1 MKHFLHILV
10 LTLILALPLR
20 VCADTVTFDFTTD
33 GGLHALGIG
42 KPNPKK
48 GTDLSDKGYTL
59 QDVTLTQKKNNAST
73 PTRIWNSKGNIELRF
88 YANSE
93 LTLSVPAGKQI
104 TSIIFT
110 GNLKSTCN
118 SGALNDL
125 SWTNK
130 NSVTNSVTF
139 KASATNNIKTITV
152 NYSATQPT
160 KPIAKVNSIKELK
173 TLASGTKATL
183 TLTDG
188 NEGSMARVLYVFGTG
203 NTQEAYVR
211 DATGAICFYGINPNV
226 PFVSNQHLAGQITGE
241 YVVENG
247 VPYFKAIPNVTNTS
261 LLVIAA
267 PVTEQAVQ
275 PTEIEAKNYLDNTAD
290 WVYLKNLTLVDDAL
304 TTQDGIVIN
313 NRFGSNEKYTAPY
326 QGAIID
332 LTGIVVPNSGRKEI
346 NPIYLNS
353 HRPITFV
360 IDEEKTFVLPQSD
373 ITDAAVRLKR
383 TFSADHWDT
392 FAVPFDIEEKDLA
405 GAKIAIFTKQVED
418 NNLIFDDKQTQIE
431 AGKPYLI
438 KWNIENPTFE
448 GITLKAT
455 KPETVTSNDGQYSF
469 VAVYSPKTLALD
481 KTERYL
487 STDKSLNYPVSVDN
501 KANLLKGLHAYY
513 RVPATATVKIS
524 FSSTPNAITRPFM
537 LTNKV
542 MKVYNLNGQY
552 VGSTLNNLPKGVY
565 IVNGHKLIIK

>member
-118 SGALNDL
+118 SGALNGS
-125 SWTNK
+125 SWTNN

-139 KASATNNIKTITV
+139 KASATNNINTITV

-160 KPIAKVNSIKELK
+160 KPIAKVNCIKELK
-173 TLASGTKATL
+173 TLESGTKATL

-188 NEGSMARVLYVFGTG
+188 NEGSMARILYVFGTG

-211 DATGAICFYGINPNV
+211 DATGAVCFYGINPNV
-226 PFVSNQHLAGQITGE
+226 PFVSNQHIAGQITGE

-247 VPYFKAIPNVTNTS
+247 VPCFKAIPNVTNTS

-267 PVTEQAVQ
+267 PVTEQAIQ
-275 PTEIEAKNYLDNTAD
+275 PKEIKAKNYLDNTAD
-290 WVYLKNLTLVDDAL
+290 WVCLKDQTLVDDAL

-332 LTGIVVPNSGRKEI
+332 LAGIVVPNSGRKEI
-346 NPIYLNS
+346 NPIYLNN

-360 IDEEKTFVLPQSD
+360 IDEEKAFVLPQSD
-373 ITDAAVRLKR
+373 ITDAAVHLKR

-392 FAVPFDIEEKDLA
+392 FSVPFDIEEKDLA
-405 GAKIAIFTKQVED
+405 NAKIATFTKQVED
-418 NNLIFDDKQTQIE
+418 NTMIFDDKQTQIA

-438 KWNIENPTFE
+438 KWNIKNPTFE

-487 STDKSLNYPVSVDN
+487 STDESLNYPVSADN
-501 KANLLKGLHAYY
+501 EANLLKGLHAYY

-524 FSSTPNAITRPFM
+524 FSSTPNAITHPYM
-537 LTNKV
+537 LTDKA

-552 VGSTLNNLPKGVY
+552 VGSTLTNLPKGVY

>member
-1 MKHFLHILV
+1 M
-10 LTLILALPLR
+10 
-20 VCADTVTFDFTTD
+20 
-33 GGLHALGIG
+33 
-42 KPNPKK
+42 
-48 GTDLSDKGYTL
+48 
-59 QDVTLTQKKNNAST
+59 
-73 PTRIWNSKGNIELRF
+73 
-88 YANSE
+88 
-93 LTLSVPAGKQI
+93 
-104 TSIIFT
+104 
-110 GNLKSTCN
+110 
-118 SGALNDL
+118 
-125 SWTNK
+125 SWTND
-130 NSVTNSVTF
+130 NSVINSVTF
-139 KASATNNIKTITV
+139 KASATNNINTITV
-152 NYSATQPT
+152 NYSETQPT

-211 DATGAICFYGINPNV
+211 DTTGAVCFYGINPNV
-226 PFVSNQHLAGQITGE
+226 PFVSNQHIAGQITGE

-247 VPYFKAIPNVTNTS
+247 VPCFKAIPNVTNTS

-275 PTEIEAKNYLDNTAD
+275 PKEIKAKNYLDNTAD
-290 WVYLKNLTLVDDAL
+290 WVCLKDQTLVDDAL

-313 NRFGSNEKYTAPY
+313 NRFGSNNKYTAPY

-332 LTGIVVPNSGRKEI
+332 LTGIVVPNSERKEI

-360 IDEEKTFVLPQSD
+360 IDEEKAFVLPQSD
-373 ITDAAVRLKR
+373 ITDAAVRLKC

-392 FAVPFDIEEKDLA
+392 FAVPFDIEKKDLA
-405 GAKIAIFTKQVED
+405 NAKIATFTKQVDD
-418 NNLIFDDKQTQIE
+418 NTMIFNDKQTQIA

-469 VAVYSPKTLALD
+469 VAVYSPKTLAVD

-487 STDKSLNYPVSVDN
+487 STDESLNYPLNADN
-501 KANLLKGLHAYY
+501 KTNLLKGLHAYY

-524 FSSTPNAITRPFM
+524 FSSTPNAITHPYM
-537 LTNKV
+537 LTDKA

-552 VGSTLNNLPKGVY
+552 VGSTLTNLPKGVY

>member
-10 LTLILALPLR
+10 LTLVLASPLR
-20 VCADTVTFDFTTD
+20 VCAESVTFDFTTD
-33 GGLHALGIG
+33 GGLNALGIA
-42 KPNPKK
+42 KPNQGKA
-48 GTDLSDKGYTL
+48 TNLLDKGYSL
-59 QDVTLTQKKNNAST
+59 QDVTLMQKKNNAST

-104 TSIIFT
+104 TSIVFT
-110 GNLKSTCN
+110 GKLKSTCN
-118 SGALNDL
+118 SGALNGL
-125 SWTNK
+125 SWTN
-130 NSVTNSVTF
+130 NDSVINSVTF
-139 KASATNNIKTITV
+139 KASATNNINTITV

-173 TLASGTKATL
+173 TLESGTKATL

-211 DATGAICFYGINPNV
+211 DKTGAVCFYGINPNV

-247 VPYFKAIPNVTNTS
+247 VPCFKAIPNVTNTS
-261 LLVIAA
+261 LLVIAT

-392 FAVPFDIEEKDLA
+392 FAVPFDIEAKDLA
-405 GAKIAIFTKQVED
+405 GVKIAIFTKQVED

>member
-33 GGLHALGIG
+33 GGLHALGIE

-88 YANSE
+88 YTNSE

-118 SGALNDL
+118 SGALNGL
-125 SWTNK
+125 SWTNN
-130 NSVTNSVTF
+130 NSVISSVTF
-139 KASATNNIKTITV
+139 IASATNNINTITV
-152 NYSATQPT
+152 NYSVTQPT
-160 KPIAKVNSIKELK
+160 QPIAKVNSIKQLK
-173 TLASGTKATL
+173 TLASGTKASL

-211 DATGAICFYGINPNV
+211 DTTGAVCFYGINPNV
-226 PFVSNQHLAGQITGE
+226 PFVSNQHIAGQITGE

-247 VPYFKAIPNVTNTS
+247 VPCFKAIPNVTNTS
-261 LLVIAA
+261 LLVIAS
-267 PVTEQAVQ
+267 PVTEQAIQ
-275 PTEIEAKNYLDNTAD
+275 PKEIEAKDYLNNTAD
-290 WVYLKNLTLVDDAL
+290 WVCLKDQTLVDDAL

-313 NRFGSNEKYTAPY
+313 NRIGSNNKYTAPY

-332 LTGIVVPNSGRKEI
+332 LVGIVVPNGERKEI
-346 NPIYLNS
+346 NPIYLNN

-360 IDEEKTFVLPQSD
+360 IDEEKAFVLPQSD
-373 ITDAAVRLKR
+373 ITDATVRLKR
-383 TFSADHWDT
+383 TLSADHWDT

-405 GAKIAIFTKQVED
+405 GAKIATFTKQVED
-418 NNLIFDDKQTQIE
+418 NTMIFDDKQTHIK
-431 AGKPYLI
+431 AGVPYLI

-469 VAVYSPKTLALD
+469 VAVYSPKNLTLD

-487 STDKSLNYPVSVDN
+487 STDESLNYPASADN

-524 FSSTPNAITRPFM
+524 FSSTPNAIMRPYM
-537 LTNKV
+537 LTDKV

-552 VGSTLNNLPKGVY
+552 VGSTLTNLPKGAY

>member
-118 SGALNDL
+118 SGALNGS
-125 SWTNK
+125 SWTNN

-139 KASATNNIKTITV
+139 KASATNNINTITV

-160 KPIAKVNSIKELK
+160 KPIAKVNCIKELK
-173 TLASGTKATL
+173 ALASGTKATL

-211 DATGAICFYGINPNV
+211 DTTGAVCFYGINPNV
-226 PFVSNQHLAGQITGE
+226 PFVSNQHIAGQITGE

-247 VPYFKAIPNVTNTS
+247 VPCFKAIPNVTNTS

-275 PTEIEAKNYLDNTAD
+275 PKEIKAKNYLDNTAD
-290 WVYLKNLTLVDDAL
+290 WVCLKDQTLVDDAL

-313 NRFGSNEKYTAPY
+313 NRFGSNNKYTAPY

-332 LTGIVVPNSGRKEI
+332 LAGIVVPNSERKEI

-360 IDEEKTFVLPQSD
+360 IDEEKAFVLPQSD

-392 FAVPFDIEEKDLA
+392 FTVPFDIEEKDLA
-405 GAKIAIFTKQVED
+405 NAKIATFTKQVED
-418 NNLIFDDKQTQIE
+418 NTMIFDDKQTQIE

-469 VAVYSPKTLALD
+469 VAVYSPQNLALD

-487 STDKSLNYPVSVDN
+487 STDESLNYPLNADN
-501 KANLLKGLHAYY
+501 KANILKGLHAYY

-524 FSSTPNAITRPFM
+524 FSSTPNAITHPYM
-537 LTNKV
+537 LTDKA
-542 MKVYNLNGQY
+542 MKVYTLNGQY
-552 VGSTLNNLPKGVY
+552 VGSTLTNLPKGVY

>member
-33 GGLHALGIG
+33 EGLKALGIEKPKQG
-42 KPNPKK
+42 KAAN
-48 GTDLSDKGYTL
+48 LSDKGYTL

-118 SGALNDL
+118 SGALNGL
-125 SWTNK
+125 SWIN
-130 NSVTNSVTF
+130 NDSVISSVTF
-139 KASATNNIKTITV
+139 KASATNYINTITV

-160 KPIAKVNSIKELK
+160 KPIAKVNCIKELK

-211 DATGAICFYGINPNV
+211 DTTGAVCFYGINPNV

-247 VPYFKAIPNVTNTS
+247 VPCFKAIPNVTNTS

-275 PTEIEAKNYLDNTAD
+275 PKEIKAKNYLDNTAD
-290 WVYLKNLTLVDDAL
+290 WVCLKDQTLVDDAL

-326 QGAIID
+326 KGAIID
-332 LTGIVVPNSGRKEI
+332 LAGIVVPNSERKEI
-346 NPIYLNS
+346 NPIYLNN
-353 HRPITFV
+353 HRPVTFV
-360 IDEEKTFVLPQSD
+360 IDEEKAFVLPQSD
-373 ITDAAVRLKR
+373 ITNAAVRLKR

-392 FAVPFDIEEKDLA
+392 FAVPFDIEAKDLA
-405 GAKIAIFTKQVED
+405 NAKIATFTKQVED

-455 KPETVTSNDGQYSF
+455 TPETVTSNDGQYSF
-469 VAVYSPKTLALD
+469 VAVYSPKNLALD

-487 STDKSLNYPVSVDN
+487 STDKNLNYPVSADN
-501 KANLLKGLHAYY
+501 KANLLKGFHAYY

-524 FSSTPNAITRPFM
+524 FSSTPNAITRPYM
-537 LTNKV
+537 LTNKA

>member
-20 VCADTVTFDFTTD
+20 VCADSVTFDFTTD
-33 GGLHALGIG
+33 GGLNALGIK

-48 GTDLSDKGYTL
+48 GTDLSDEGYTL

-93 LTLSVPAGKQI
+93 LTLSVPVGKQI

-118 SGALNDL
+118 SGALNGL
-125 SWTNK
+125 SWTNN
-130 NSVTNSVTF
+130 NSMISSVTF
-139 KASATNNIKTITV
+139 KASVTNNINTITV
-152 NYSATQPT
+152 NYSVTQPT
-160 KPIAKVNSIKELK
+160 KPIVRVNSIKELK
-173 TLASGTKATL
+173 ALTSGTKASL
-183 TLTDG
+183 TFTDG

-203 NTQEAYVR
+203 KTQEAYVR
-211 DATGAICFYGINPNV
+211 DATGAVCFYGINPNV
-226 PFVSNQHLAGQITGE
+226 AFVSNQHLAGQITGE

-247 VPYFKAIPNVTNTS
+247 VPYFKSIPNVTNTS

-275 PTEIEAKNYLDNTAD
+275 PKEIEAKNYLDNTAD
-290 WVYLKNLTLVDDAL
+290 WVCLKDQTLIDDAL

-332 LTGIVVPNSGRKEI
+332 LAGIAVPNSERKEI
-346 NPIYLNS
+346 NPIYLNN

-392 FAVPFDIEEKDLA
+392 FAVPFDIEAKDLA
-405 GAKIAIFTKQVED
+405 GAKIATFTKQVE
-418 NNLIFDDKQTQIE
+418 NNTMIFDDKQSQIE

-455 KPETVTSNDGQYSF
+455 TPETVTSNDGQYSF
-469 VAVYSPKTLALD
+469 VAVYSPQNLALD

-487 STDKSLNYPVSVDN
+487 STDESLNYPVSADN
-501 KANLLKGLHAYY
+501 KAKLLKGLHAYY

-524 FSSTPNAITRPFM
+524 FSSTPNAITRPYM
-537 LTNKV
+537 LTNKA

-552 VGSTLNNLPKGVY
+552 VGSTLSNLPKGVY

>member
-118 SGALNDL
+118 SGALNGL
-125 SWTNK
+125 SWTNN
-130 NSVTNSVTF
+130 NSVINSVTF
-139 KASATNNIKTITV
+139 KASATNHINTITV

-160 KPIAKVNSIKELK
+160 KPIAKVNCIKELK
-173 TLASGTKATL
+173 ALASGTKATL

-211 DATGAICFYGINPNV
+211 DTTGAVCFYGINPNV
-226 PFVSNQHLAGQITGE
+226 PFVSNQHIAGQITGE

-275 PTEIEAKNYLDNTAD
+275 PKEIKAKNYLDNTAD
-290 WVYLKNLTLVDDAL
+290 WICLKDQTLVDDAL

-313 NRFGSNEKYTAPY
+313 NRFGSNNKYTAPY

-332 LTGIVVPNSGRKEI
+332 LAGIAVPNSGRKEI
-346 NPIYLNS
+346 NPIYLNN

-360 IDEEKTFVLPQSD
+360 IDEEKAFVLPQSD

-392 FAVPFDIEEKDLA
+392 FSVPFDIEEKDLA
-405 GAKIAIFTKQVED
+405 NAKIATFTKQVED
-418 NNLIFDDKQTQIE
+418 NTMKFDDKQTQIE

-438 KWNIENPTFE
+438 KWNIEKPTFE

-455 KPETVTSNDGQYSF
+455 KPETVTSNNGQYSF

-487 STDKSLNYPVSVDN
+487 STDESLNYPLNADN

-524 FSSTPNAITRPFM
+524 FSSTPNAITHPYM
-537 LTNKV
+537 LTNKA

-552 VGSTLNNLPKGVY
+552 VGSTLTNLPKGVY

>member
-59 QDVTLTQKKNNAST
+59 QDVTLTQKKNNASM

-104 TSIIFT
+104 TSIVFT

-118 SGALNDL
+118 SGALNSL
-125 SWTNK
+125 SWTNN
-130 NSVTNSVTF
+130 NSVISSVTF
-139 KASATNNIKTITV
+139 KASVTNNINTITV

-160 KPIAKVNSIKELK
+160 KPIARVNSIKELK
-173 TLASGTKATL
+173 ALASGTKATL
-183 TLTDG
+183 TFTDG
-188 NEGSMARVLYVFGTG
+188 NEGSMARVLYVFGTD
-203 NTQEAYVR
+203 NTQEAYIR
-211 DATGAICFYGINPNV
+211 DATGAVCFYGINPNV
-226 PFVSNQHLAGQITGE
+226 AFVSNQHLAGQITGE

-267 PVTEQAVQ
+267 PVTEQAVL
-275 PTEIEAKNYLDNTAD
+275 PTEIEAKNYFDNTAD
-290 WVYLKNLTLVDDAL
+290 WVCLKNLTLVDDAL

-332 LTGIVVPNSGRKEI
+332 LAGIAVPNSERKEI
-346 NPIYLNS
+346 DPIYLNS

-360 IDEEKTFVLPQSD
+360 IDEEKAFVLPQSD

-392 FAVPFDIEEKDLA
+392 FTVPFDIEEKDLA
-405 GAKIAIFTKQVED
+405 NAKIATFTKQVED
-418 NNLIFDDKQTQIE
+418 NTMIFDDKQTQIE

-469 VAVYSPKTLALD
+469 VAVYSPQNLALD

-487 STDKSLNYPVSVDN
+487 STDESLNYPLNADN
-501 KANLLKGLHAYY
+501 KANILKGLHAYY

-524 FSSTPNAITRPFM
+524 FSSTPNAITHPYM
-537 LTNKV
+537 LTDKA

-552 VGSTLNNLPKGVY
+552 VGSTLTNLPKGVY

>member
-33 GGLHALGIG
+33 EGLKALGIEKPKQG
-42 KPNPKK
+42 KAAN
-48 GTDLSDKGYTL
+48 LSDKGYTL

-118 SGALNDL
+118 SGALNGL
-125 SWTNK
+125 SWIN
-130 NSVTNSVTF
+130 NDSVISSVTF
-139 KASATNNIKTITV
+139 KASATNYINTITV

-160 KPIAKVNSIKELK
+160 KPIAKVNCIKELK

-211 DATGAICFYGINPNV
+211 DTTGAVCFYGINPNV

-247 VPYFKAIPNVTNTS
+247 VPCFKAIPNVTNTS

-275 PTEIEAKNYLDNTAD
+275 PKEIKAKNYLDNTAD
-290 WVYLKNLTLVDDAL
+290 WVCLKDQTLVDDAL

-332 LTGIVVPNSGRKEI
+332 LAGIVVPNSGRKEI

-360 IDEEKTFVLPQSD
+360 IDEEKAFVLPQSD

-405 GAKIAIFTKQVED
+405 GAKIATFTKQVED
-418 NNLIFDDKQTQIE
+418 NTMIFDDKQTQIE

-438 KWNIENPTFE
+438 KWNIENSTFE
-448 GITLKAT
+448 GITLKT
-455 KPETVTSNDGQYSF
+455 TTPETVTSNDGQYSF

-487 STDKSLNYPVSVDN
+487 STDESLNYPVNADN
-501 KANLLKGLHAYY
+501 KTNLLKGLHAYY

-524 FSSTPNAITRPFM
+524 FSSTSDAITHPYI

-552 VGSTLNNLPKGVY
+552 VGSTLSNLPKGVY

>member
-33 GGLHALGIG
+33 GGLNALGIVKPKQG
-42 KPNPKK
+42 KATN
-48 GTDLSDKGYTL
+48 LLDKGYSL
-59 QDVTLTQKKNNAST
+59 QDVTLTQKQNNASM

-104 TSIIFT
+104 TSIVFT

-118 SGALNDL
+118 SGALNGL
-125 SWTNK
+125 SWTNN
-130 NSVTNSVTF
+130 NSVISSVTF
-139 KASATNNIKTITV
+139 KASATNNINTITV

-173 TLASGTKATL
+173 ALASGTKATL

-188 NEGSMARVLYVFGTG
+188 NEGSMARVLYAFGTG
-203 NTQEAYVR
+203 DTQEAYVR
-211 DATGAICFYGINPNV
+211 DTTGAVCFYGINPNV

-275 PTEIEAKNYLDNTAD
+275 PKEIKAKNYLDNTAD
-290 WVYLKNLTLVDDAL
+290 WVCLKDQTLVDDAL

-332 LTGIVVPNSGRKEI
+332 LAGIAVPNSGRKEI
-346 NPIYLNS
+346 NPIYLNN

-373 ITDAAVRLKR
+373 ITDVAVRLKR

-392 FAVPFDIEEKDLA
+392 FAVPFDIEAKDLA
-405 GAKIAIFTKQVED
+405 GAKIATFTKQVED
-418 NNLIFDDKQTQIE
+418 NTLIFDDKQTQIE

-455 KPETVTSNDGQYSF
+455 TPETVTSNDGQYSF
-469 VAVYSPKTLALD
+469 VAVYSPKTLTVD

-487 STDKSLNYPVSVDN
+487 STDESLNYPVSADN
-501 KANLLKGLHAYY
+501 KTNLLKGLHAYY

-524 FSSTPNAITRPFM
+524 FSSTPNAITRPYM
-537 LTNKV
+537 LTNKA

-552 VGSTLNNLPKGVY
+552 VGSTLSNLPKGAY

>member
-33 GGLHALGIG
+33 EGLKALGIEKPKQG
-42 KPNPKK
+42 KAAN
-48 GTDLSDKGYTL
+48 LSDKGYTL

-118 SGALNDL
+118 SGALNGL
-125 SWTNK
+125 SWIN
-130 NSVTNSVTF
+130 NDSVISSVTF
-139 KASATNNIKTITV
+139 KASATNYINTITV

-160 KPIAKVNSIKELK
+160 KPIAKVNCIKELK

-211 DATGAICFYGINPNV
+211 DTTGAVCFYGINPNV

-247 VPYFKAIPNVTNTS
+247 VPCFKAIPNVTNTS

-275 PTEIEAKNYLDNTAD
+275 PKEIKAKNYLDNTAD
-290 WVYLKNLTLVDDAL
+290 WVCLKDQTLVDDAL

-332 LTGIVVPNSGRKEI
+332 LAGIVVPNSGRKEI

-360 IDEEKTFVLPQSD
+360 IDEEKAFVLPQSD

-405 GAKIAIFTKQVED
+405 GAKIATFTKQVED
-418 NNLIFDDKQTQIE
+418 NTMIFDDKQTQIE

-438 KWNIENPTFE
+438 KWNIENSTFE
-448 GITLKAT
+448 GITLKT
-455 KPETVTSNDGQYSF
+455 TTPETVTSNDGQYSF

-487 STDKSLNYPVSVDN
+487 STDESLNYPRNADN

-524 FSSTPNAITRPFM
+524 FSPTPNAITRPYM
-537 LTNKV
+537 LTNKAT
-542 MKVYNLNGQY
+542 KVYNLNGQY
-552 VGSTLNNLPKGVY
+552 VGSTLTNLPKGVY

>member
-33 GGLHALGIG
+33 GGLNALGIVKPKQG
-42 KPNPKK
+42 KATN
-48 GTDLSDKGYTL
+48 LLDKGYSL
-59 QDVTLTQKKNNAST
+59 QDVTLTQKQNNASM

-93 LTLSVPAGKQI
+93 LTLSVPVGKQI

-118 SGALNDL
+118 SGALNGL
-125 SWTNK
+125 SWTNN
-130 NSVTNSVTF
+130 NSVISSVTF
-139 KASATNNIKTITV
+139 KASVTNNINTITV

-160 KPIAKVNSIKELK
+160 KPIARVNSIKELK
-173 TLASGTKATL
+173 ALASGTKATL
-183 TLTDG
+183 TFTDG

-203 NTQEAYVR
+203 NTQQAYVR
-211 DATGAICFYGINPNV
+211 DKTRAVCFYGINPNV

-275 PTEIEAKNYLDNTAD
+275 PKEIEAKNYLDNTAD
-290 WVYLKNLTLVDDAL
+290 WVCLKDQTLVDDAL

-332 LTGIVVPNSGRKEI
+332 LAGIVVPNSERKEI
-346 NPIYLNS
+346 NPIYLNN

-360 IDEEKTFVLPQSD
+360 IDEEKAFALPQSD

-383 TFSADHWDT
+383 TFSTDHWDT
-392 FAVPFDIEEKDLA
+392 FAVPFDIEAKDLA
-405 GAKIAIFTKQVED
+405 GAKIATFTKQVKD
-418 NNLIFDDKQTQIE
+418 NTLIFDDKQSQIE

-455 KPETVTSNDGQYSF
+455 TPKTVTSNDGQYSF

-487 STDKSLNYPVSVDN
+487 STDESLNYPVSADN

-524 FSSTPNAITRPFM
+524 FSSIPNAITRPYM
-537 LTNKV
+537 LTNKA

-552 VGSTLNNLPKGVY
+552 VGSTLTNLPKGVY

>member
-20 VCADTVTFDFTTD
+20 VCADTVTFDFATD
-33 GGLHALGIG
+33 GGLNALGIEKPKQG
-42 KPNPKK
+42 KAAN
-48 GTDLSDKGYTL
+48 LSDKGYTL
-59 QDVTLTQKKNNAST
+59 QDVTLTQKKNNAPM

-125 SWTNK
+125 SWTNN
-130 NSVTNSVTF
+130 NSVINSVTF

-188 NEGSMARVLYVFGTG
+188 NEGSMACVLYVFGTG
-203 NTQEAYVR
+203 NTQEAYIR
-211 DATGAICFYGINPNV
+211 DKTGAVCFYGINPNV
-226 PFVSNQHLAGQITGE
+226 PFVSNQHIAGQITGE

-247 VPYFKAIPNVTNTS
+247 VPCFKAIPNVTNTS

-275 PTEIEAKNYLDNTAD
+275 PKEIEAKNYLDNNAD
-290 WVYLKNLTLVDDAL
+290 WVCLKNLTLVDDAL
-304 TTQDGIVIN
+304 TTQNGIVIN

-332 LTGIVVPNSGRKEI
+332 LAGIVVPNSGRKEI
-346 NPIYLNS
+346 NPIYLNN

-360 IDEEKTFVLPQSD
+360 IDEEKAFALPQSD

-405 GAKIAIFTKQVED
+405 GAKIATFTKQVED
-418 NNLIFDDKQTQIE
+418 NTMIFDDKQSQIE

-455 KPETVTSNDGQYSF
+455 TPETVTSNDGQYSF

-487 STDKSLNYPVSVDN
+487 STDESLNYPVSADN
-501 KANLLKGLHAYY
+501 KTNLLRGLHAYY

-524 FSSTPNAITRPFM
+524 FSSTSDAITRPYM

-552 VGSTLNNLPKGVY
+552 VGSTLSDLPKGVY

>member
-1 MKHFLHILV
+1 MKHFLHILA
-10 LTLILALPLR
+10 LTLLWVSPLR

-33 GGLHALGIG
+33 EGLKALGIEKPKQG
-42 KPNPKK
+42 KAAN
-48 GTDLSDKGYTL
+48 LSDEGYTL
-59 QDVTLTQKKNNAST
+59 QDVTLTQKKNNAPM
-73 PTRIWNSKGNIELRF
+73 PTRIWNSKGSIDLRT
-88 YANSE
+88 YPNSE
-93 LTLSVPAGKQI
+93 LTLSVPVGKQI
-104 TSIIFT
+104 TSISFD
-110 GNLKSTCN
+110 GNVKNTCN
-118 SGALNDL
+118 IGELNGL
-125 SWTNK
+125 SWTNNNSMI
-130 NSVTNSVTF
+130 NSVSF
-139 KASATNNIKTITV
+139 KASATNKINTITV

-173 TLASGTKATL
+173 ALTSGTKATL

-211 DATGAICFYGINPNV
+211 DKTGAVCFYGINPNV

-247 VPYFKAIPNVTNTS
+247 VPCFKAIPNVTNTS

-267 PVTEQAVQ
+267 PVTEQAVL
-275 PTEIEAKNYLDNTAD
+275 PTEIEAKNYFDNTAD
-290 WVYLKNLTLVDDAL
+290 WVCLKNLTLVDDAL

-346 NPIYLNS
+346 NPIYLNN

-360 IDEEKTFVLPQSD
+360 IDEEKAFVLPQSD
-373 ITDAAVRLKR
+373 ITDTAVRLKR

-392 FAVPFDIEEKDLA
+392 FAVPFDIEAKDLA
-405 GAKIAIFTKQVED
+405 GAKIATFTKQVED
-418 NNLIFDDKQTQIE
+418 NTMIFDDKQTPIA

-448 GITLKAT
+448 GITLKT
-455 KPETVTSNDGQYSF
+455 TTPETVTSNDGQYSF
-469 VAVYSPKTLALD
+469 VAFYSPKTLALD

-487 STDKSLNYPVSVDN
+487 STDERLNYPVSADN

-524 FSSTPNAITRPFM
+524 FSSIPNAITRPYM

-552 VGSTLNNLPKGVY
+552 VGSTLSNLPKGVY

>member
-33 GGLHALGIG
+33 EGLKALGIEKPKQG
-42 KPNPKK
+42 KAAN
-48 GTDLSDKGYTL
+48 LSDKGYTL

-118 SGALNDL
+118 SGALNGL
-125 SWTNK
+125 SWIN
-130 NSVTNSVTF
+130 NDSVISSVTF
-139 KASATNNIKTITV
+139 KASATNYINTITV

-160 KPIAKVNSIKELK
+160 KPIAKVNCIKELK

-211 DATGAICFYGINPNV
+211 DKTGAVCFYGINPNV

-247 VPYFKAIPNVTNTS
+247 VPCFKAIPNVTNTS

-275 PTEIEAKNYLDNTAD
+275 PKEIKAKKYLDNTAD
-290 WVYLKNLTLVDDAL
+290 WVCLKDQTLVDDAL

-332 LTGIVVPNSGRKEI
+332 LAGIVVPNSGRKEI

-360 IDEEKTFVLPQSD
+360 IDEEKAFVLPQSD

-405 GAKIAIFTKQVED
+405 GAKIATFTKQVED
-418 NNLIFDDKQTQIE
+418 NTMIFDDKQTQIE

-438 KWNIENPTFE
+438 KWNIENSTFE
-448 GITLKAT
+448 GITLKT
-455 KPETVTSNDGQYSF
+455 TTPETVTSNDGQYSF

-487 STDKSLNYPVSVDN
+487 STDESLNYPVNADN
-501 KANLLKGLHAYY
+501 KTNLLKGLHAYY

-524 FSSTPNAITRPFM
+524 FSSTSDAITHPYI

-552 VGSTLNNLPKGVY
+552 VGSMLNNLPKGVY

>member
-33 GGLHALGIG
+33 GGLNALGIVKPKQG
-42 KPNPKK
+42 KATN
-48 GTDLSDKGYTL
+48 LLDKGYSL
-59 QDVTLTQKKNNAST
+59 QDVTLTQKQNNAST

-88 YANSE
+88 YTNSE

-104 TSIIFT
+104 TSIVLT
-110 GNLKSTCN
+110 GNLKCTCN
-118 SGALNDL
+118 CGALNGL
-125 SWTNK
+125 SWTNN
-130 NSVTNSVTF
+130 NSVISSVTF
-139 KASATNNIKTITV
+139 KASATNNINTITV

-173 TLASGTKATL
+173 ALASGTKATL
-183 TLTDG
+183 TFTDG
-188 NEGSMARVLYVFGTG
+188 NEGSMARVLYAFGTG
-203 NTQEAYVR
+203 DTQEAYVR
-211 DATGAICFYGINPNV
+211 DATGAVCFYGINPNV

-275 PTEIEAKNYLDNTAD
+275 PKEIEAKNYLDNTAD
-290 WVYLKNLTLVDDAL
+290 WVCLKDQTLINDAL

-313 NRFGSNEKYTAPY
+313 NRFGSNEKYTTPY

-332 LTGIVVPNSGRKEI
+332 LAGIVVPNSGRKEI
-346 NPIYLNS
+346 NPIYLNN

-383 TFSADHWDT
+383 TFSTDHWDT
-392 FAVPFDIEEKDLA
+392 FAVPFDIEAKDLA
-405 GAKIAIFTKQVED
+405 GAKIATFTKQVED
-418 NNLIFDDKQTQIE
+418 NTMIFDDKQTQIE

-438 KWNIENPTFE
+438 KWNIDNPTFE

-455 KPETVTSNDGQYSF
+455 TPETVTSNDGQYSF
-469 VAVYSPKTLALD
+469 VAVYSPKTLTVD

-487 STDKSLNYPVSVDN
+487 STDESLNYPVSADN
-501 KANLLKGLHAYY
+501 KTNLLKGLHAYY

-524 FSSTPNAITRPFM
+524 FSSTPNAITRPYM
-537 LTNKV
+537 LTDKAI
-542 MKVYNLNGQY
+542 KVYNLNGQY
-552 VGSTLNNLPKGVY
+552 VGSTLSNLPKGVY
-565 IVNGHKLIIK
+565 IVNGQKLIIK